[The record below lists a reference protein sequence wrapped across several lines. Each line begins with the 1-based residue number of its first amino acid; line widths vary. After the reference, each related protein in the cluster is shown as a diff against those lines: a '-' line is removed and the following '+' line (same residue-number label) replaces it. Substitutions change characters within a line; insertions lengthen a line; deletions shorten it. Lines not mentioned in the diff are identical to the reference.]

1 MTPETAEGGVKM
13 QKMKRFFVEVRA
25 ELLKISW
32 PSKDAI
38 LASTIIVVILSI
50 IIAIYVGVVDLFFSN
65 LIRGI
70 IR

>member
-50 IIAIYVGVVDLFFSN
+50 IIAIYVGVVDVFFSS

>member
-13 QKMKRFFVEVRA
+13 QKIKKFFVEVRA
-25 ELLKISW
+25 ELLKVSW

-50 IIAIYVGVVDLFFSN
+50 IIAIYVGVVDVFFSS

>member
-1 MTPETAEGGVKM
+1 MTEGGVKM
-13 QKMKRFFVEVRA
+13 QKIKKFFIEVRA
-25 ELLKISW
+25 ELLKVSW

-50 IIAIYVGVVDLFFSN
+50 IIAIYVGVVDVFFSS

>member
-1 MTPETAEGGVKM
+1 M

-50 IIAIYVGVVDLFFSN
+50 IIAIYVGVVDVFFSS